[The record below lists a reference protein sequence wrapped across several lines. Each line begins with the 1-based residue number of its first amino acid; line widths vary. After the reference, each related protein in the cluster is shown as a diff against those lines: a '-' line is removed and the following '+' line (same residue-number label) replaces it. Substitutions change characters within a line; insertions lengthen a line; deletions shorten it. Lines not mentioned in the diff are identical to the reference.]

1 MRLSPST
8 RVVIVGMPRQLGEII
23 GRAVAAQADMEV
35 VGEWP
40 SSAKLLSA
48 VEHGRA
54 DVVVVGAEQYQP
66 EDVRRLVEQHGTRIL
81 TLVAGGRRAVLYGPS
96 AREEA
101 LGEITPSGL
110 VAAIRRTTNPSPILA
125 PEAAE
130 GSRRGPPPQSKGGS
144 GMAAIVTTE
153 EIVTAEHVISATIG
167 PCQCRT
173 PFGKDSPF
181 FTCHIGG
188 EVRDA
193 SGRPN
198 TILPNDQRWYVDVNA
213 ELQGSLVRTFCG
225 YLCFC
230 VYLDPC
236 GDCRSPIGNPCYD
249 IELNPC
255 GTGKYKYT
263 FEFPAPNL
271 EERDCAC
278 LFNLCLSTTYKDSC
292 PGRQPGGLLVGDCK
306 GPFLEFFVPGG
317 ITPTA

>member
-1 MRLSPST
+1 MRLSPSI
-8 RVVIVGMPRQLGEII
+8 RVAIIGLPRQLREII
-23 GRAVAAQADMEV
+23 ARAVVAQADMEV
-35 VGEWP
+35 AGEWP
-40 SSAKLLSA
+40 TSASLLSA
-48 VEHGRA
+48 VEHDRP
-54 DVVVVGAEQYQP
+54 DVVVVGAEQHEP
-66 EDVRRLVEQHGTRIL
+66 EDVRRIVERHGTRIL

-96 AREEA
+96 ASEETIA
-101 LGEITPSGL
+101 EITPSEL
-110 VAAIRRTTNPSPILA
+110 VTAIRKMTSPNRTLA
-125 PEAAE
+125 PGAAQGTRREQLSQSKGELGMAAVVTPEAAV
-130 GSRRGPPPQSKGGS
+130 
-144 GMAAIVTTE
+144 A
-153 EIVTAEHVISATIG
+153 AEHVISATIG

-230 VYLDPC
+230 IYLDPC

-255 GTGKYKYT
+255 GTGKYEYT

-271 EERDCAC
+271 EARDCAC

-292 PGRQPGGLLVGDCK
+292 PERRPGGLLVGDCK

-317 ITPTA
+317 ITP